1 MKRWIVAAA
10 CAAALAGCSTTGT
23 DGGAAVE
30 DRAPGDGG
38 TATQPVTP
46 GGPGGQQIGGG
57 QQGKIDPLK
66 DPSSPLSKRTVLFEF
81 DSFVVKDEFKPML
94 DAHARYLRDNRSA
107 RMLLQG
113 HADERGSR
121 EYNLALGQRRAD
133 AVRKYLTLVGAS
145 DVQIEAVSLGE
156 EKPRCAESTEEC
168 HAQNRR
174 VEILYVGE
182 F

>member
-1 MKRWIVAAA
+1 
-10 CAAALAGCSTTGT
+10 
-23 DGGAAVE
+23 
-30 DRAPGDGG
+30 
-38 TATQPVTP
+38 
-46 GGPGGQQIGGG
+46 
-57 QQGKIDPLK
+57 
-66 DPSSPLSKRTVLFEF
+66 
-81 DSFVVKDEFKPML
+81 
-94 DAHARYLRDNRSA
+94 
-107 RMLLQG
+107 MLLQG